1 MANAIETKLN
11 NAKDVARNFLIED
24 ITEQRVGEYLGF
36 AVEGENTLTHK
47 FKCVDK
53 AYFGWH
59 WSVTLAVA
67 DDSSE
72 VTVSE
77 ILLLPGEKAI
87 LAKPWVPW
95 EQRVEPGD
103 IGVGDVL
110 PTAADDVRLV
120 PGYTGVDDLFEEKL
134 TPQGWEVGLGRL
146 RVLSV
151 PGKDE
156 TAIRWYD
163 GDRGPRAAIA
173 EAVTDKCVSCGFYVA
188 ISGSLGQSF
197 GVCTNKF
204 AADDGKVVALD
215 HGCGGHS
222 EIVVDLH
229 SIPTGGMVFD
239 DNNLDTTEVSDEE
252 VVETEVTDI
261 DEDDDD
267 DTEVEDLD
275 LSVDVIDESELEVS
289 EEEN

>member
-36 AVEGENTLTHK
+36 EVEGENTLTHK

-59 WSVTLAVA
+59 WSVTLAAA
-67 DDSSE
+67 DNSSE

-134 TPQGWEVGLGRL
+134 TPQGWEVGLGRF

-151 PGKDE
+151 SGKDE

-163 GDRGPRAAIA
+163 GDGGPRAAIA

-239 DNNLDTTEVSDEE
+239 DNNLDTAEVIDEE
-252 VVETEVTDI
+252 VVEAEVADI

>member
-36 AVEGENTLTHK
+36 EVEGENTLTNK

-59 WSVTLAVA
+59 WSVTLAAA

-239 DNNLDTTEVSDEE
+239 DNNLDTAEVIDEE
-252 VVETEVTDI
+252 VADI

>member
-36 AVEGENTLTHK
+36 EVEGENTLTHK

-173 EAVTDKCVSCGFYVA
+173 EAVTDKCVTCGFYVA

-252 VVETEVTDI
+252 VVEAEVADI

-275 LSVDVIDESELEVS
+275 LSADVIDESELEES
-289 EEEN
+289 DEKN

>member
-36 AVEGENTLTHK
+36 EVEGENTLTHK

-59 WSVTLAVA
+59 WSVTLAAA

-134 TPQGWEVGLGRL
+134 TPQGWEVGLGRF

-239 DNNLDTTEVSDEE
+239 DNNLDTAEVIDEE
-252 VVETEVTDI
+252 VADI

>member
-11 NAKDVARNFLIED
+11 NAKDVPRNFLIED

-36 AVEGENTLTHK
+36 EVEGENTLTHK

-134 TPQGWEVGLGRL
+134 TPQGWEVGLGRF

-239 DNNLDTTEVSDEE
+239 DNNLDTAEVIDEE
-252 VVETEVTDI
+252 VVEAEVADI

-275 LSVDVIDESELEVS
+275 LSVDVIDESELEVA

>member
-252 VVETEVTDI
+252 VVEAEVAD
-261 DEDDDD
+261 
-267 DTEVEDLD
+267 
-275 LSVDVIDESELEVS
+275 IDESELEVS

>member
-1 MANAIETKLN
+1 MVNAIETKLN

-36 AVEGENTLTHK
+36 EVEGENTLTHK

-134 TPQGWEVGLGRL
+134 TPQGWEVGLGRF

-239 DNNLDTTEVSDEE
+239 DNNLDTAEVIDEE
-252 VVETEVTDI
+252 VVEAEVADI

>member
-36 AVEGENTLTHK
+36 EVEGENTLTHK
-47 FKCVDK
+47 FTCVDK

-59 WSVTLAVA
+59 WSVTLAAA
-67 DDSSE
+67 DNSSE

-134 TPQGWEVGLGRL
+134 TPQGWEVGLGRF

-173 EAVTDKCVSCGFYVA
+173 EAVTDKCVTCGFYVA

-239 DNNLDTTEVSDEE
+239 DNNLDTAEVIDEE
-252 VVETEVTDI
+252 VVEAEVADI

>member
-59 WSVTLAVA
+59 WSVTLAAA

-134 TPQGWEVGLGRL
+134 TPQGWEVGLGRF

-222 EIVVDLH
+222 ELVVDLH

-239 DNNLDTTEVSDEE
+239 DNNLDTAEVIDEE
-252 VVETEVTDI
+252 VVEAEVADI

>member
-36 AVEGENTLTHK
+36 EVEGENTLTHK

-59 WSVTLAVA
+59 WSVTLAAA

-77 ILLLPGEKAI
+77 ILLLPGEEAI

-134 TPQGWEVGLGRL
+134 TPQGWEVGLGRF

-239 DNNLDTTEVSDEE
+239 DNNLDTAEVIDEE
-252 VVETEVTDI
+252 VVEAEVADI

>member
-36 AVEGENTLTHK
+36 EVEGENTLTHK

-59 WSVTLAVA
+59 WSVTLAAA
-67 DDSSE
+67 DNSSE

-134 TPQGWEVGLGRL
+134 TPQGWEVGLGRF

-252 VVETEVTDI
+252 VVEAEVADI

>member
-36 AVEGENTLTHK
+36 EVEGENTLTHK

-59 WSVTLAVA
+59 WSVTLAAA

-134 TPQGWEVGLGRL
+134 TPQGWEVGLGRF

-239 DNNLDTTEVSDEE
+239 DNNLDTAEVIDEE
-252 VVETEVTDI
+252 VVKAEVADI

>member
-1 MANAIETKLN
+1 MANALETKLS
-11 NAKDVARNFLIED
+11 NAKDVAGKFLVEE

-36 AVEGENTLTHK
+36 VVEGENVATHK

-53 AYFGWH
+53 AYVGWN
-59 WSVTLAVA
+59 WAVTLAIV
-67 DDSSE
+67 DSASE

-77 ILLLPGEKAI
+77 ILLLPGEGAI
-87 LAKPWVPW
+87 LASSWIPW

-110 PTAADDVRLV
+110 PTAPDDIRLV

-134 TPQGWEVGLGRL
+134 TPEGWEVGLGRF

-151 PGKDE
+151 LGKDQ
-156 TAIRWYD
+156 TAMRWYD
-163 GDRGPRAAIA
+163 GDRGPRAPIA
-173 EAVTDKCVSCGFYVA
+173 EAVTDKCVTCGFYVA
-188 ISGSLGQSF
+188 ISGSLGRNF

-204 AADDGKVVALD
+204 AADDGKVVSID

-222 EIVVDLH
+222 EVVVDLH

-239 DNNLDTTEVSDEE
+239 DDNLDTAELIDEE
-252 VVETEVTDI
+252 VTEVEVAEI

-267 DTEVEDLD
+267 DTEVEDLE
-275 LSVDVIDESELEVS
+275 LSADVIDESELEES
-289 EEEN
+289 DEKN

>member
-36 AVEGENTLTHK
+36 EVEGENTLTHK

-59 WSVTLAVA
+59 WSVTLAAA

-134 TPQGWEVGLGRL
+134 TPQGWEVGLGRF

-252 VVETEVTDI
+252 VVEAEVADI

>member
-1 MANAIETKLN
+1 MANTIKTKLN

-24 ITEQRVGEYLGF
+24 ITDQRVGEYLGF
-36 AVEGENTLTHK
+36 EVAGENTLTHK

-134 TPQGWEVGLGRL
+134 TPQGWEVGLGRF

-173 EAVTDKCVSCGFYVA
+173 EAVTDKCVTCGFYVA

-239 DNNLDTTEVSDEE
+239 DNNLDTAEVRDEE
-252 VVETEVTDI
+252 VVEAEVADI

>member
-1 MANAIETKLN
+1 MANVIETKLN

-36 AVEGENTLTHK
+36 EVEGENTLTHK

-77 ILLLPGEKAI
+77 IFLLPGEKAI

-239 DNNLDTTEVSDEE
+239 DNNLDTTEVIDEE
-252 VVETEVTDI
+252 VVEAEVADI

-267 DTEVEDLD
+267 DTEVEDFD

>member
-36 AVEGENTLTHK
+36 EVEGENTLTHK

-134 TPQGWEVGLGRL
+134 TPQGWEVGLGRF

-239 DNNLDTTEVSDEE
+239 DNNLDTAEVIDEE
-252 VVETEVTDI
+252 VVEAEVADI

-267 DTEVEDLD
+267 YTEVEDLD

>member
-36 AVEGENTLTHK
+36 EVEGENTLTHK

-134 TPQGWEVGLGRL
+134 TPQGWEVGLGRF

-239 DNNLDTTEVSDEE
+239 DNNLDTAEVIDEE
-252 VVETEVTDI
+252 VADI

>member
-1 MANAIETKLN
+1 MASAIETKLN
-11 NAKDVARNFLIED
+11 KAKDVARQFLAEE
-24 ITEQRVGEYLGF
+24 ITDQRVGEYLGF
-36 AVEGENTLTHK
+36 VVEGDNVATHK

-53 AYFGWH
+53 AYVGWN
-59 WSVTLAVA
+59 WAVTLAVA
-67 DDSSE
+67 DESSE

-77 ILLLPGEKAI
+77 ILLLPSEGAI
-87 LAKPWVPW
+87 LASSWIPW

-110 PTAADDVRLV
+110 PTAPDDIRLV
-120 PGYTGVDDLFEEKL
+120 PGYTGVEDLFEEKL
-134 TPQGWEVGLGRL
+134 TPEGWEVGLGRF

-151 PGKDE
+151 PGKDQ
-156 TAIRWYD
+156 TAIRWYE

-188 ISGSLGQSF
+188 ISGSLGQTF

-239 DNNLDTTEVSDEE
+239 DNNLDTSEVSDEE
-252 VVETEVTDI
+252 VVDVVVAEIE
-261 DEDDDD
+261 EDDD
-267 DTEVEDLD
+267 DTEVEDLA
-275 LSVDVIDESELEVS
+275 SSADVMDESELEDS
-289 EEEN
+289 EEQN

>member
-36 AVEGENTLTHK
+36 EVEGENTLTHK

-134 TPQGWEVGLGRL
+134 TPQGWEVGLGRF

-239 DNNLDTTEVSDEE
+239 DNNLDTAEVIDEE
-252 VVETEVTDI
+252 VVEAEVADI

>member
-36 AVEGENTLTHK
+36 EVEGENTLTHK

-59 WSVTLAVA
+59 WSVTLAAA

-134 TPQGWEVGLGRL
+134 TPQGWEVGLGRF

-222 EIVVDLH
+222 ELVVDLH

-239 DNNLDTTEVSDEE
+239 DNNLDTAEVIDEE
-252 VVETEVTDI
+252 VVEAEVADI

>member
-36 AVEGENTLTHK
+36 EVEGENTLTHK

-134 TPQGWEVGLGRL
+134 TPQGWEVGLGRF

-239 DNNLDTTEVSDEE
+239 DNNLDTAEVIDEE
-252 VVETEVTDI
+252 VVEAEVADI

-289 EEEN
+289 EVEN

>member
-36 AVEGENTLTHK
+36 EVEGENTLTHK

-239 DNNLDTTEVSDEE
+239 DNNLDTAEVIDEE
-252 VVETEVTDI
+252 VVEAEVADI

>member
-1 MANAIETKLN
+1 MANALETKLS
-11 NAKDVARNFLIED
+11 NAKDVARKFLVEE

-36 AVEGENTLTHK
+36 VVEGENVATHK

-53 AYFGWH
+53 AYVGWN
-59 WSVTLAVA
+59 WAVTLAIV
-67 DDSSE
+67 DSASE

-77 ILLLPGEKAI
+77 ILLLPGEGAI
-87 LAKPWVPW
+87 LASSWIPW

-110 PTAADDVRLV
+110 PTAPDDTRLV

-134 TPQGWEVGLGRL
+134 TPEGWEVGLGRF

-151 PGKDE
+151 LGKDQ
-156 TAIRWYD
+156 TAMRWYD
-163 GDRGPRAAIA
+163 GDRGPRAPIA
-173 EAVTDKCVSCGFYVA
+173 EAVTDKCVTCGFYVA
-188 ISGSLGQSF
+188 ISGSLGRSF

-204 AADDGKVVALD
+204 AADDGKVVSID

-239 DNNLDTTEVSDEE
+239 DNNLDTAEVTDEE
-252 VVETEVTDI
+252 VVAAEVVEI
-261 DEDDDD
+261 EEDDD

-275 LSVDVIDESELEVS
+275 LASDVIDESELDEAD
-289 EEEN
+289 EEN

>member
-1 MANAIETKLN
+1 MVNAIETKLN

-36 AVEGENTLTHK
+36 EVEGENTLTHK

-59 WSVTLAVA
+59 WSVTLAAA

-120 PGYTGVDDLFEEKL
+120 PGYTGVEDLFEEKL

-239 DNNLDTTEVSDEE
+239 DNNLDTAEVIDEE
-252 VVETEVTDI
+252 VVEAEVADI

>member
-36 AVEGENTLTHK
+36 EVEGENTLTHK

-59 WSVTLAVA
+59 WSVTLAAA

-134 TPQGWEVGLGRL
+134 TPQGWEVGLGRF

-239 DNNLDTTEVSDEE
+239 DNNLDTAEVIDEE
-252 VVETEVTDI
+252 VVEAEVADI

>member
-1 MANAIETKLN
+1 MANTIKTKLN

-24 ITEQRVGEYLGF
+24 ITDQRVGEYLGF
-36 AVEGENTLTHK
+36 EVEGENTLTHK

-134 TPQGWEVGLGRL
+134 TPQGWEVGLGRF

-173 EAVTDKCVSCGFYVA
+173 EAVTDKCVTCGFYVA

-239 DNNLDTTEVSDEE
+239 DNNLDTAEVRDEE
-252 VVETEVTDI
+252 VVEAEVADI

>member
-36 AVEGENTLTHK
+36 EVEGENTLTHK

-252 VVETEVTDI
+252 VVEAEVADI

>member
-36 AVEGENTLTHK
+36 EVEGENTLTHK

-173 EAVTDKCVSCGFYVA
+173 EAVTDKCVTCGFYVA

-252 VVETEVTDI
+252 VVEAEVADI

>member
-36 AVEGENTLTHK
+36 EVEGENTLTHK

-59 WSVTLAVA
+59 WSVTLAAA

-77 ILLLPGEKAI
+77 IILLPGEKAI

-239 DNNLDTTEVSDEE
+239 DNNLDTAEVIDEE
-252 VVETEVTDI
+252 VVEAEVADI

>member
-1 MANAIETKLN
+1 MVNAIETKLN

-36 AVEGENTLTHK
+36 EVEGENTLTHK

-134 TPQGWEVGLGRL
+134 TPQGWEVGLGRF

-163 GDRGPRAAIA
+163 GDRGTRAAIA

-252 VVETEVTDI
+252 VVEAEVADI
-261 DEDDDD
+261 DEDDDY

-275 LSVDVIDESELEVS
+275 LSVDVIDES
-289 EEEN
+289 

>member
-36 AVEGENTLTHK
+36 EVEGENTLTHK

-59 WSVTLAVA
+59 WSVTLAVT

-134 TPQGWEVGLGRL
+134 TPQGWEVGLGRF

-173 EAVTDKCVSCGFYVA
+173 EAVTDKCVTCGFYVA

>member
-36 AVEGENTLTHK
+36 EVEGENTLTHK

-59 WSVTLAVA
+59 WSVTLAAA

-239 DNNLDTTEVSDEE
+239 DNNLDTAEVA
-252 VVETEVTDI
+252 DI

>member
-1 MANAIETKLN
+1 MANALETKLS
-11 NAKDVARNFLIED
+11 NAKDTARKFLVEE

-36 AVEGENTLTHK
+36 EVEGENVATHK

-53 AYFGWH
+53 AYVGWN
-59 WSVTLAVA
+59 WAVTLAAV
-67 DDSSE
+67 DQSSE

-77 ILLLPGEKAI
+77 ILLLPGDGAI
-87 LAKPWVPW
+87 LASSWIPW

-103 IGVGDVL
+103 IGIGDVL
-110 PTAADDVRLV
+110 PTAPDDIRLV
-120 PGYTGVDDLFEEKL
+120 PGYTGVDDLFDEKL
-134 TPQGWEVGLGRL
+134 TPEGWEVGLGRF

-151 PGKDE
+151 PGKDQ
-156 TAIRWYD
+156 TAIRWYE

-204 AADDGKVVALD
+204 AADDAKVVSID

-239 DNNLDTTEVSDEE
+239 DNNLDTAEVTDEE
-252 VVETEVTDI
+252 VVAAEVVEI
-261 DEDDDD
+261 EEDDD

-275 LSVDVIDESELEVS
+275 LASDVIDESELE
-289 EEEN
+289 ETDEEN

>member
-36 AVEGENTLTHK
+36 EVEGENTLTHK

-59 WSVTLAVA
+59 WSVTLAAA

-134 TPQGWEVGLGRL
+134 TPQGWEVGLGRF

-204 AADDGKVVALD
+204 AADDGKVVAID

-239 DNNLDTTEVSDEE
+239 DNNLDTAEVIDEE
-252 VVETEVTDI
+252 VVEAEVADI

>member
-36 AVEGENTLTHK
+36 EVEGENTLTHK

-59 WSVTLAVA
+59 WSVTLAAA

-77 ILLLPGEKAI
+77 ILLLPGEEAI

-239 DNNLDTTEVSDEE
+239 DNNLDTAEVIDEE
-252 VVETEVTDI
+252 VVEAEVADI

>member
-36 AVEGENTLTHK
+36 EVEGENTLTHK

-173 EAVTDKCVSCGFYVA
+173 EAVTDKCVTCGFYVA